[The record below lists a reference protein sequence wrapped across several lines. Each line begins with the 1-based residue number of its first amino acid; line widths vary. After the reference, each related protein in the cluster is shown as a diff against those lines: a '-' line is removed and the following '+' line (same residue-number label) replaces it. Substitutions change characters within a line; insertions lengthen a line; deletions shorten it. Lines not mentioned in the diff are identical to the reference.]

1 MVSAE
6 EHEQVIT
13 EEWEVLESIYMNELE
28 RTSQHLTIG
37 ISRDRLRI
45 QVVPEDY
52 DNSKKDPVLTL
63 DVRYTDT
70 YPDEVPL
77 LCIRVVEDERQ
88 VLGAPPPTDE
98 TAEHE
103 TEMPLVSDTREGVQ
117 TLLHGLQQ
125 VAEESLGM
133 PMVFSLASHL
143 RESLTDYM
151 TSQAQAAE
159 KAANEKREEELRA
172 EEEKFRGT
180 AVTAERFRAWQVEFM
195 KKRAELKAKEEE
207 AYIATLT
214 AKEREEYRRM
224 KAKPTGRELFT
235 KPGAGIEEDKD
246 TDDAV
251 QDVDWSL
258 YSREERE

>member
-143 RESLTDYM
+143 RESLT
-151 TSQAQAAE
+151 
-159 KAANEKREEELRA
+159 
-172 EEEKFRGT
+172 
-180 AVTAERFRAWQVEFM
+180 
-195 KKRAELKAKEEE
+195 
-207 AYIATLT
+207 AT
-214 AKEREEYRRM
+214 
-224 KAKPTGRELFT
+224 
-235 KPGAGIEEDKD
+235 
-246 TDDAV
+246 
-251 QDVDWSL
+251 
-258 YSREERE
+258 